1 MSEKDSLEKLL
12 IYQQDLQTEEECLK
26 KIISKMNDQVH
37 ALQVEQLHIL
47 NAINRNTNANA
58 TTSQS
63 SSNGNIAEMNLKKE
77 TVDPVSQELDL
88 TIPNFQSSEE
98 DEDDFDD

>member
-26 KIISKMNDQVH
+26 KIISKLNDQVH